1 MNTTI
6 IIIAGIIGFIF
17 IGITL
22 LITNGQSKKKKQALH
37 SLIKDRNQTVYDQNQ
52 GDETSDTKT
61 NKKSGQGSLKQK
73 LKSATGDA
81 QNEELSLKSI
91 KYLWIQAGLET
102 FHMRFWV
109 WSCVSCVLFFAIAK
123 MFALSPLVTIL
134 WLITGFFGFPRYVL
148 KKKVRKRQD
157 KFLEEFAD
165 CLEGMIRLLKSGM
178 PISEAIAM
186 TSREYTGP
194 IGQEM
199 TKVYEAQRIGDTLP
213 EAVAKMAFRV
223 PMAEV
228 KMFSTAITIQTQTGA
243 SLSDILQNLSNV
255 IRQRFRL
262 KRKVQALSAEAKISA
277 GIIGCLP
284 LVVIGAMY
292 LLNHS
297 YISLLWTTETGKMMM
312 YGAIGWMGLGVLM
325 MKGMINF
332 KV

>member
-1 MNTTI
+1 MNSTI
-6 IIIAGIIGFIF
+6 FIIAGVFGLLFM
-17 IGITL
+17 GIAI
-22 LITNGQSKKKKQALH
+22 LISNSKNKQKKQALH
-37 SLIKDRNQTVYDQNQ
+37 SLIKDRNQTVYDNNQ
-52 GDETSDTKT
+52 GGEESDTKT
-61 NKKSGQGSLKQK
+61 NKTANKGSLKKK
-73 LKSATGDA
+73 LKNATGDA
-81 QNEELSLKSI
+81 QNEELSLTSI

-102 FHMRFWV
+102 SHMRFWL
-109 WSCVSCVLFFAIAK
+109 WSCASCVLFFAIAK
-123 MFALSPLVTIL
+123 MFSLSPLVTIL

-148 KKKVRKRQD
+148 KRKVRKRQG

-199 TKVYEAQRIGDTLP
+199 TKVYEAQRVGDTLP
-213 EAVAKMAFRV
+213 EAVQKMAFRV

-262 KRKVQALSAEAKISA
+262 KRKVISLSAEAKISA
-277 GIIGCLP
+277 GIIGSLP
-284 LVVIGAMY
+284 LVVIGSMY
-292 LLNHS
+292 LLNYE
-297 YISLLWTTETGKMMM
+297 YISLLWTTSTGKMLM
-312 YGAIGWMGLGVLM
+312 YGSIGWMSLGVLM